1 MLDTTIRRLLEMHP
15 RGISNDQLLW
25 RLRSAGIR
33 VSPSELLD
41 GLNALVDRGE
51 VRHNADGRWSAFRK
65 PPVIASKA
73 ASPGPKPDLTTLY
86 AVMASRR
93 PLNAAAAAE
102 PLSAT
107 SAESGGALPPASS
120 LLTYYAATQRQDTR
134 GRIEEYADRHGRVWQ
149 LFHTRGNWWS
159 DCELTLPMERLPDG
173 FREALMRRDT
183 RSAAVGWPVS
193 VFATPT
199 GAACVPALLIP
210 VTWRIDG
217 ADLCIQPEPL
227 PPSLNPAWL
236 RLAAKHTSWSQEHL
250 GERLLDTE
258 VPTVAAIGDRIRH
271 ALATLGGGDL
281 RAGDLAPEMTMLPQ
295 GMRNCA
301 ALFLSEDAS
310 FTKGAAADLET
321 LASMPGAALADTA
334 LASVIGDFEIR
345 ADAVPPIPVSELTD
359 TQLCAASDALSSG
372 LTVIQGPPGTGKSQ
386 VILNILTSAILN
398 GRSVLF
404 AAKNHQALDEIE
416 RRIHEFVGDSPI
428 LVRGR
433 DAEGERNI
441 SFLDV
446 LNELARDAAEAGVA
460 TKRLDTEIT
469 ELRSEA
475 AAAASERQQR
485 RRVEQAHL
493 ALSDLVD
500 RPSATLATKLQRP
513 PLLARIAAYFSRLF
527 RRPAPPDILELLPD
541 DATSGAILARRKA
554 LEKFITDTSGAA
566 GAPQERIAAVIGR
579 AKESLPAYAA
589 AVTTPTLSE
598 WSMFSDRSRD
608 LEFNRIKRAG
618 SLSPEDARAIVKHR
632 PIWVMSTLSVPSRIP
647 LVPGLFDYVV
657 FDEASQCDIAS
668 ALPLLA
674 RARHAVVVG
683 DPMQLRFIP
692 GLSNRAEHALMDA
705 ASLPKERRFDF
716 AQSTN
721 SLFDFAHRRPRA
733 VRHFLRDQFRSA
745 PEIVDYLNAD
755 FYRGRLVN
763 RREDDFFKPPTGY
776 KPGLGWEDVQGR
788 ALREDDGTVNPDE
801 AARIAEI
808 LKRLA
813 ADPSFTGTV
822 GVLSPFNAQVGCI
835 LREVNDALSKVERDR
850 LSLRIATIDK
860 FQGGEA
866 DVILFSLVVTAG
878 APTSART
885 FLEKE
890 RRRFNVAI
898 SRARAVC
905 IVVGDLAYA
914 QRCGIKHIK
923 YLAERASGTWS
934 PARPPFDSL
943 WERRLDTAMRARGI
957 EAIPQYPVGSKYLDF
972 AIDPAGAK
980 VNIEVDGRKWH
991 LDRDGERKLSDRKRD
1006 EEMTGRGWSVMRFW
1020 VHQLA
1025 DDTGGCIDRIE
1036 RELERRRAR

>member
-1 MLDTTIRRLLEMHP
+1 MHP

-33 VSPSELLD
+33 VSPSDLLD
-41 GLNALVDRGE
+41 GLNSLVERGE
-51 VRHNADGRWSAFRK
+51 IRRNGDGRWSAFRK
-65 PPVIASKA
+65 PAVIGSKA
-73 ASPGPKPDLTTLY
+73 SSPGPKPDLSTLH

-102 PLSAT
+102 PPSEPP
-107 SAESGGALPPASS
+107 AESGGVLPPASS

-159 DCELTLPMERLPDG
+159 DCELTLPMERLPES

-193 VFATPT
+193 VFVTPA
-199 GAACVPALLIP
+199 GAACVPALLVP

-217 ADLCIQPEPL
+217 ADLCVQPEPL

-250 GERLLDTE
+250 GEQLLDTE
-258 VPTVAAIGDRIRH
+258 DQSVAAIGDRLRH
-271 ALATLGGGDL
+271 ALATLGGNDL
-281 RAGDLAPEMTMLPQ
+281 RAGDLAPEMSLLPQ

-321 LASMPGAALADTA
+321 LASMPAAALADTA
-334 LASVIGDFEIR
+334 LASVIGELEIR

-359 TQLCAASDALSSG
+359 NQLSAASDALASS

-386 VILNILTSAILN
+386 VILNVLTSAILN

-433 DAEGERNI
+433 YADGERNT

-446 LNELARDAAEAGVA
+446 LNELARDAAEVGAA
-460 TKRLDTEIT
+460 TSRLDIEIT

-475 AAAASERQQR
+475 AAAASQRQQR

-500 RPSATLATKLQRP
+500 RPSIAVATKQRQLS
-513 PLLARIAAYFSRLF
+513 LLARIAAYFRRLF
-527 RRPAPPDILELLPD
+527 RGAAPPDILELLPD
-541 DATSGAILARRKA
+541 NATSGAILARRKA
-554 LEKFITDTSGAA
+554 LEKFINDASGAA
-566 GAPQERIAAVIGR
+566 SVQDSITPLVGR
-579 AKESLPAYAA
+579 AKECLPAYAGL
-589 AVTTPTLSE
+589 VTRPSVAE
-598 WSMFSDRSRD
+598 WSNLSDRSRD
-608 LEFNRIKRAG
+608 LEFNRVKRAG
-618 SLSPEDARAIVKHR
+618 LLRPEDARAILKHR

-647 LVPGLFDYVV
+647 MVPGLFDYVV

-674 RARHAVVVG
+674 RARRAVVVG

-705 ASLPKERRFDF
+705 ANLPKERRFDF

-721 SLFDFAHRRPRA
+721 SLFDFAQGRPRA

-776 KPGLGWEDVQGR
+776 KPGLGWEDVQGH
-788 ALREDDGTVNPDE
+788 AQREDDGTVNPDE
-801 AARIAEI
+801 ASRIAEM

-813 ADPSFTGTV
+813 ADQTFTGTV
-822 GVLSPFNAQVGCI
+822 GVLSPFNAQVAHI
-835 LREVNDALSKVERDR
+835 LRVVNGTLSKAERDR
-850 LSLRIATIDK
+850 LSLRISTIDK

-866 DVILFSLVVTAG
+866 DVVFFSLVLTAS
-878 APTSART
+878 APNSARS

-890 RRRFNVAI
+890 RRRLNVAI

-914 QRCGIKHIK
+914 QRCGIRHIR
-923 YLAERASGTWS
+923 YLAERASGAWS
-934 PARPPFDSL
+934 PTRPPFDSL

-1020 VHQLA
+1020 VHELA
-1025 DDTGGCIDRIE
+1025 DDIGGCIDRIE

>member
-1 MLDTTIRRLLEMHP
+1 MHP

-33 VSPSELLD
+33 VSPSDLLD
-41 GLNALVDRGE
+41 GLNSLVERGE
-51 VRHNADGRWSAFRK
+51 IRRNGDGRWSAFRQ
-65 PPVIASKA
+65 PAVSGSKA
-73 ASPGPKPDLTTLY
+73 SSPGPAPDVGTLY

-93 PLNAAAAAE
+93 PLTSAAATE
-102 PLSAT
+102 PPSEPA
-107 SAESGGALPPASS
+107 AESGGALPPVSS

-149 LFHTRGNWWS
+149 LFHTRGHWWS
-159 DCELTLPMERLPDG
+159 DCELTLPMEGLPES

-193 VFATPT
+193 VFVTPA
-199 GAACVPALLIP
+199 GAACVPALLVP

-217 ADLCIQPEPL
+217 ADLCVQPEPL

-258 VPTVAAIGDRIRH
+258 DQSVAAIGDRLRH
-271 ALATLGGGDL
+271 ALATLGGNDL
-281 RAGDLAPEMTMLPQ
+281 RAGDLAPEMSLLPQ

-321 LASMPGAALADTA
+321 LASMPAAALADTA
-334 LASVIGDFEIR
+334 LASVISDLEVR

-359 TQLCAASDALSSG
+359 TQLSAASDALASSV
-372 LTVIQGPPGTGKSQ
+372 TVIQGPPGTGKSQ
-386 VILNILTSAILN
+386 VILNVLTSAILN

-433 DAEGERNI
+433 DADGERNT

-446 LNELARDAAEAGVA
+446 LNELARDAAEAG
-460 TKRLDTEIT
+460 TGTNRLDTEIAA
-469 ELRSEA
+469 LRSEA
-475 AAAASERQQR
+475 KVSASERQKR

-500 RPSATLATKLQRP
+500 RPSVVAAMKPRQP
-513 PLLARIAAYFSRLF
+513 PLPARIVAYFRRLF
-527 RRPAPPDILELLPD
+527 RRAAPPDILELLPD
-541 DATSGAILARRKA
+541 NATSGAILARRKA
-554 LEKFITDTSGAA
+554 LEKFINDASGAA
-566 GAPQERIAAVIGR
+566 SDQDSITPLIGR
-579 AKESLPAYAA
+579 AKDCLPAYAGL
-589 AVTTPTLSE
+589 VTRPSVAE
-598 WSMFSDRSRD
+598 WSNLSDRSRD
-608 LEFNRIKRAG
+608 LEFNRVKRAG
-618 SLSPEDARAIVKHR
+618 LLRPEDARAILKHR

-674 RARHAVVVG
+674 RARRAVVVG

-705 ASLPKERRFDF
+705 ANLPKERRFDF

-763 RREDDFFKPPTGY
+763 RREDDFFKPPAGY

-788 ALREDDGTVNPDE
+788 AQREDDGTVNSDE
-801 AARIAEI
+801 AVRIAQI

-813 ADPSFTGTV
+813 ADQTFTGSV
-822 GVLSPFNAQVGCI
+822 GVLSPFNAQVAHI
-835 LREVNDALSKVERDR
+835 LREVNGALSKAERDS
-850 LSLRIATIDK
+850 LSLRISTIDK

-866 DVILFSLVVTAG
+866 DVILFSLVLTAS
-878 APTSART
+878 APNSARS

-890 RRRFNVAI
+890 RRRLNVAI

-914 QRCGIKHIK
+914 QRCGIRHIR
-923 YLAERASGTWS
+923 YLAERASGAWS
-934 PARPPFDSL
+934 PTRPPFDSL

-957 EAIPQYPVGSKYLDF
+957 EAVPQYPVGSKYLDF

-1020 VHQLA
+1020 VHELA
-1025 DDTGGCIDRIE
+1025 DDIGGCIDRIE
-1036 RELERRRAR
+1036 RELERRRAG

>member
-1 MLDTTIRRLLEMHP
+1 MHP

-25 RLRSAGIR
+25 RLRSSGIR
-33 VSPSELLD
+33 VSPSDLLD
-41 GLNALVDRGE
+41 GLNALVERGE
-51 VRHNADGRWSAFRK
+51 IRRNGDGRWSAFRK
-65 PPVIASKA
+65 PTVTGSKA
-73 ASPGPKPDLTTLY
+73 SSPGPIPDLSTLY

-93 PLNAAAAAE
+93 PVNAASPTE
-102 PLSAT
+102 PLSEPQ
-107 SAESGGALPPASS
+107 AESGGALPPASS

-149 LFHTRGNWWS
+149 LFHTRGHWWS
-159 DCELTLPMERLPDG
+159 DCELTLPMERLPES

-183 RSAAVGWPVS
+183 RSAAIGWPVS
-193 VFATPT
+193 VFVTPT
-199 GAACVPALLIP
+199 GAACVPALLVP

-217 ADLCIQPEPL
+217 ADLYIQPEPL

-258 VPTVAAIGDRIRH
+258 DPSVASIGDRIRH
-271 ALATLGGGDL
+271 ALATLGGNDL
-281 RAGDLAPEMTMLPQ
+281 RAGDLAPEMSLLPQ

-310 FTKGAAADLET
+310 FTKGAAADLEA
-321 LASMPGAALADTA
+321 LASMPAAALADTA
-334 LASVIGDFEIR
+334 LAAVI
-345 ADAVPPIPVSELTD
+345 ADAESHTDAAPPIPVSELTD
-359 TQLCAASDALSSG
+359 TQLSAASDALASG

-386 VILNILTSAILN
+386 VILNVLTSAILN

-433 DAEGERNI
+433 DADGERNT

-446 LNELARDAAEAGVA
+446 LNELARDAVETGAA
-460 TKRLDTEIT
+460 TNRLDAEIT
-469 ELRSEA
+469 ALRSEA

-485 RRVEQAHL
+485 RRLEQAHL

-500 RPSATLATKLQRP
+500 RPSITAATKRRRSLF
-513 PLLARIAAYFSRLF
+513 ARVTDFFLRQF
-527 RRPAPPDILELLPD
+527 RRTAPPDIFELLPQ
-541 DATSGAILARRKA
+541 DATSGAILARRKW
-554 LEKFITDTSGAA
+554 LEKFISDASGAA
-566 GAPQERIAAVIGR
+566 SSPEERMASVIGL
-579 AKESLPAYAA
+579 AKEQIPAYAA
-589 AVTTPTLSE
+589 SVTTPSMAE
-598 WSMFSDRSRD
+598 WSNLSDRSRD
-608 LEFNRIKRAG
+608 LEFNRVRRAG
-618 SLSPEDARAIVKHR
+618 LLRPEDARAIVKHR

-674 RARHAVVVG
+674 RARRAVVVG

-705 ASLPKERRFDF
+705 AGLPKERRFDF

-721 SLFDFAHRRPRA
+721 SLFDFTHRRPRA

-788 ALREDDGTVNPDE
+788 ALREDDGTLNPDE
-801 AARIAEI
+801 AIRIAEI

-813 ADPSFTGTV
+813 ADQSFTGTV
-822 GVLSPFNAQVGCI
+822 GVLSPFNTQVARI
-835 LREVNDALSKVERDR
+835 LREVNGALSKAERDR
-850 LSLRIATIDK
+850 LSLRISTIDK

-866 DVILFSLVVTAG
+866 DVILFSLVLTAS

-885 FLEKE
+885 FLERE
-890 RRRFNVAI
+890 RRRLNVAI

-914 QRCGIKHIK
+914 QRCGIKHIQ
-923 YLAERASGTWS
+923 YLAERASGSWS

-972 AIDPAGAK
+972 AIDPTGAK
-980 VNIEVDGRKWH
+980 LNIEVDGRKWH

-1006 EEMTGRGWSVMRFW
+1006 EEMTGRGWSVIRFW
-1020 VHQLA
+1020 VHELA
-1025 DDTGGCIDRIE
+1025 DDIGGCIDRIE

>member
-1 MLDTTIRRLLEMHP
+1 MHP

-33 VSPSELLD
+33 VSPSDLLD
-41 GLNALVDRGE
+41 GLNSLVERGE
-51 VRHNADGRWSAFRK
+51 IRRSGDGRWSAFRQPNGAGPSK
-65 PPVIASKA
+65 VTSPALASDA
-73 ASPGPKPDLTTLY
+73 GTLY

-93 PLNAAAAAE
+93 PFNAALPAE
-102 PLSAT
+102 ASIEPPV
-107 SAESGGALPPASS
+107 ESGGALPPVSS
-120 LLTYYAATQRQDTR
+120 LLTYFAATQRQDTR

-149 LFHTRGNWWS
+149 LFHTRGHWWS
-159 DCELTLPMERLPDG
+159 DCELILPMERLQDD

-183 RSAAVGWPVS
+183 RSAAIGWPVS
-193 VFATPT
+193 VFVTPT
-199 GAACVPALLIP
+199 GAACVPALLVP

-227 PPSLNPAWL
+227 SPSLNPAWL
-236 RLAAKHTSWSQEHL
+236 RLAAKHTNWSQEHL
-250 GERLLDTE
+250 GERLLDAE
-258 VPTVAAIGDRIRH
+258 DQSVAAIGDRIRH
-271 ALATLGGGDL
+271 ALATLGGSNL
-281 RAGDLAPEMTMLPQ
+281 RAGDLAAEMSLLPQ

-310 FTKGAAADLET
+310 FTKGAAADLEA
-321 LASMPGAALADTA
+321 LAGMPAAALADTA
-334 LASVIGDFEIR
+334 LASVIADHEVR
-345 ADAVPPIPVSELTD
+345 ADAAAPIPVSELTD
-359 TQLCAASDALSSG
+359 TQLSAASDALASG

-386 VILNILTSAILN
+386 VILNVLTSAILN

-433 DAEGERNI
+433 DSDGERNT

-446 LNELARDAAEAGVA
+446 LNELARDAAEAGGS
-460 TKRLDTEIT
+460 TNRLEAEIG
-469 ELRSEA
+469 ELRSDA
-475 AAAASERQQR
+475 AAAANERQHR
-485 RRVEQAHL
+485 RRLEQAHL
-493 ALSDLVD
+493 VLSDLTD
-500 RPSATLATKLQRP
+500 RPSVTLPTKQRRP
-513 PLLARIAAYFSRLF
+513 SLFARLAEQFRRLF
-527 RRPAPPDILELLPD
+527 HRTAPPNILDLLPE
-541 DATSGAILARRKA
+541 DATSGAILARRMA
-554 LEKFITDTSGAA
+554 LEKFINDAA
-566 GAPQERIAAVIGR
+566 GPPAAPQQLIASVMARARER
-579 AKESLPAYAA
+579 LPGYAA
-589 AVTTPTLSE
+589 SITKPTLEE
-598 WSMFSDRSRD
+598 WTHLSDRSRD
-608 LEFNRIKRAG
+608 LEFNRVRRAA
-618 SLSPEDARAIVKHR
+618 SIRPEDARAIIKHR
-632 PIWVMSTLSVPSRIP
+632 PIWVMSTLSVPNRIP

-674 RARHAVVVG
+674 RARQAVVVG

-705 ASLPKERRFDF
+705 AGLQKERRFDF

-763 RREDDFFKPPTGY
+763 RREDDFFRPPAGY
-776 KPGLGWEDVQGR
+776 KPGLGWEDVQGH

-801 AARIAEI
+801 AIRITEI
-808 LKRLA
+808 LNRLA
-813 ADPSFTGTV
+813 ADQSFTGTV
-822 GVLSPFNAQVGCI
+822 GVLSPFNAQVARI
-835 LREVNDALSKVERDR
+835 LREVNSTVSKAERDR
-850 LSLRIATIDK
+850 LSLRISTIDK

-866 DVILFSLVVTAG
+866 DVILFSLVLTAN
-878 APTSART
+878 AQTSART

-890 RRRFNVAI
+890 RRRLNVAI

-914 QRCGIKHIK
+914 KRCGIKHIQ
-923 YLAERASGTWS
+923 YLAQRASDTWR
-934 PARPPFDSL
+934 PTRPPFDSL
-943 WERRLDTAMRARGI
+943 WERRLDTALRARGI

-991 LDRDGERKLSDRKRD
+991 VDQDGGRKVSDRKRD
-1006 EEMTGRGWSVMRFW
+1006 EEMTARGWSVQRFW
-1020 VHQLA
+1020 VHELA
-1025 DDTGGCIDRIE
+1025 DDMGDCVDRIE